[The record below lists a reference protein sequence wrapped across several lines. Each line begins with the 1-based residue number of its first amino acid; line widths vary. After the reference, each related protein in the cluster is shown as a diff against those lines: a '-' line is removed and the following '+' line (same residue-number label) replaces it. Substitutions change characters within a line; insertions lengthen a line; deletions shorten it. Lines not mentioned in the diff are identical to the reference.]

1 VTGEIELEGKVLVI
15 KRIQVHYRLKTEG
28 EVDKAAIER
37 VHGFHAERCPVA
49 RSIREAI
56 EVTTSYELV

>member
-1 VTGEIELEGKVLVI
+1 VLVI
-15 KRIQVHYRLKTEG
+15 KRIHAHYWLRADGADQET
-28 EVDKAAIER
+28 VER

-49 RSIREAI
+49 RSIRDAI